1 MPGII
6 PEPLETSAFG
16 GECRGIHR
24 RWRQPRQ
31 MIGQS
36 PLNNLKAHTIGAYM
50 VEPGVRY
57 QALPRPR
64 QWLTGGGAVNH
75 VEHPSMGDHQR

>member
-1 MPGII
+1 
-6 PEPLETSAFG
+6 
-16 GECRGIHR
+16 
-24 RWRQPRQ
+24 